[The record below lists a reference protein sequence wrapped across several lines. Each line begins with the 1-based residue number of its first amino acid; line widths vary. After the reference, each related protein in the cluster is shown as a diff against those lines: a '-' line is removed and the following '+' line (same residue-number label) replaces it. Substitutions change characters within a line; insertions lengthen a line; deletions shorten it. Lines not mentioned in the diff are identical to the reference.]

1 MGAFCDGPHNV
12 RMRPPWFCLAV
23 LAASLQLQP
32 AQARQD
38 ALPPEVEAALHAAG
52 VPADAFTGLA
62 VPLNGSFFPWQR
74 WERDADRP
82 VQPGSTIKLLTSAVA
97 LERLGPNFRGHTQLL
112 TQATVEGD
120 VLRGDL
126 VLKGGADADLGVPQL
141 WALLRELRDSGV
153 RVIAGDVLLDRSLF
167 QPERRDLTASP
178 FDDAPEFAYNVIPD
192 ALNLNGSLLEIEL
205 RADAQTVSA
214 RSIPNLE
221 GLQLVTDMTLSDSRC
236 AIWSAGWQTAT
247 LRTPDTSR
255 APQVL
260 ALRGQFPRNCTVRT
274 HLQLIDRDRLADLML
289 RSLWVQLGGR
299 IDGLV
304 RTGQAS
310 AGSRL
315 VAQHNARPWGELLR
329 PLNKQSDNALTR
341 LLYLQLGAAAKDAL
355 PGLSTDARAE
365 REVRLWLANK
375 GLDDRS
381 LVLENGSGLSR
392 QERLSARLLVGVLQ
406 QALAGPHA
414 ADLMMSLPA
423 VGVDGTMRNRLKN
436 SPATGWTRLKTG
448 TLRNVAALAGVVHDG
463 QNQPWI
469 VVANIN
475 HEHAG
480 RARPALDA
488 LVDWLVR
495 GRPIINP

>member
-1 MGAFCDGPHNV
+1 
-12 RMRPPWFCLAV
+12 MRSPWFCWAL
-23 LAASLQLQP
+23 LAASFHLQP

-52 VPADAFTGLA
+52 VPADALTGLA
-62 VPLNGSFFPWQR
+62 VPLNGSILPWQR

-112 TQATVEGD
+112 TPATVEGD

-153 RVIAGDVLLDRSLF
+153 RVLAGDVLLDRSLF
-167 QPERRDLTASP
+167 QPERRDLLAAP

-192 ALNLNGSLLEIEL
+192 ALNLNGSLLELEI
-205 RADAQTVSA
+205 RSDAQAVSA
-214 RSIPNLE
+214 RSIPRLD
-221 GLQLVTDMTLSDSRC
+221 GLQLESTLTLHDKSC
-236 AIWSAGWQTAT
+236 AAWSVGWQTGTMREPDGPSNPQT
-247 LRTPDTSR
+247 LP
-255 APQVL
+255 APRVL
-260 ALRGQFPRNCTVRT
+260 ELRGQFPRNCTVRT
-274 HLQLIDRDRLADLML
+274 HLQLIDRDRLADIVL
-289 RSLWVQLGGR
+289 RSLWAQLGGR
-299 IDGLV
+299 LDGVV
-304 RTGQAS
+304 RTGQAGP
-310 AGSRL
+310 GSRL

-329 PLNKQSDNALTR
+329 PLNKQSDNALAR
-341 LLYLQLGAAAKDAL
+341 LLYLQLGAGSKDAPQSL
-355 PGLSTDARAE
+355 TTDARAE
-365 REVRLWLANK
+365 REVRQWLANK
-375 GLDDRS
+375 GLADSS

-406 QALAGPHA
+406 HALAGPHA

-436 SPATGWTRLKTG
+436 SPATAWTRLKTG
-448 TLRNVAALAGVVHDG
+448 TLRNVSALAGVVHDG
-463 QNQPWI
+463 QNRPWI
-469 VVANIN
+469 LVANIN

-488 LVDWLVR
+488 LVEWLVR
-495 GRPIINP
+495 GRPIISP

>member
-1 MGAFCDGPHNV
+1 M
-12 RMRPPWFCLAV
+12 PP
-23 LAASLQLQP
+23 
-32 AQARQD
+32 D
-38 ALPPEVEAALHAAG
+38 VEAALQAVG
-52 VPADAFTGLA
+52 VPADALSGLA
-62 VPLNGSFFPWQR
+62 VPLNGGFFPWQR
-74 WERDADRP
+74 WERNADRP

-112 TQATVEGD
+112 TSASVEGD

-167 QPERRDLTASP
+167 QPARRDQGVPP

-192 ALNLNGSLLEIEL
+192 ALNLNGSLLEIEI
-205 RADAQTVSA
+205 RADAQFVSA
-214 RSIPNLE
+214 RSFPKLDGLRLE
-221 GLQLVTDMTLSDSRC
+221 AAMALNDQRC
-236 AIWSAGWQTAT
+236 GAWSAGWKSAT
-247 LRTPDTSR
+247 LREPQPPTAVQASQASAS
-255 APQVL
+255 APLVPSPPAPATLELQ
-260 ALRGQFPRNCTVRT
+260 AQFPRHCTVRT
-274 HLQLIDRDRLADLML
+274 FLQLIDRDRLADALL
-289 RSLWVQLGGR
+289 RSLWAQLGGR
-299 IDGLV
+299 MDGVV
-304 RTGQAS
+304 RAGQA
-310 AGSRL
+310 APGGRVL
-315 VAQHNARPWGELLR
+315 AQHNARPWGELLR

-341 LLYLQLGAAAKDAL
+341 LLYLQLGAAAKDAPTSL
-355 PGLSTDARAE
+355 TTDARAE

-375 GLDDRS
+375 GLDDSS

-480 RARPALDA
+480 RARAALDA
-488 LVDWLVR
+488 LVEWLVR